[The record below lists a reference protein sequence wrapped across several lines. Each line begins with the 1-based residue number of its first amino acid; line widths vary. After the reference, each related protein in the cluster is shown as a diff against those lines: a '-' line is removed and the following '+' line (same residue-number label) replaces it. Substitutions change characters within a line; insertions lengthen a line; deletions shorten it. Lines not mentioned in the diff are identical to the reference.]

1 MMLRLPHSALR
12 LATRSSVAARSC
24 IAPAART
31 CATRSCIAPAARSFA
46 TRSCCGSGIRIASV
60 AATPPLAA
68 STPALPVALCARI
81 ASHETTL
88 EPPAAVAP
96 PDKPATGATTDA
108 ADAALYATLNA
119 RRAAVDEG
127 AGRRYRVDN
136 VSPGFLNVHTA
147 PDDPFRTDNV
157 VGRLLHN
164 DVVESVSERG
174 AWVEHDG
181 GGWSIREYD
190 GHRYLVPVND

>member
-1 MMLRLPHSALR
+1 MRHCLRWLYPILY
-12 LATRSSVAARSC
+12 
-24 IAPAART
+24 
-31 CATRSCIAPAARSFA
+31 
-46 TRSCCGSGIRIASV
+46 
-60 AATPPLAA
+60 AA
-68 STPALPVALCARI
+68 STSGLEIVASRAVVSRPHADLRGFAARPCA
-81 ASHETTL
+81 
-88 EPPAAVAP
+88 AAATAATA
-96 PDKPATGATTDA
+96 ATGALDATPTAAADAATADRATTVA

-136 VSPGFLNVHTA
+136 ASPGFLNVHTA

-157 VGRLLHN
+157 VARLMHN
-164 DVVESVSERG
+164 DIVQSVSERG

-181 GGWSIREYD
+181 GGWSIREYG

>member
-1 MMLRLPHSALR
+1 MGSCGDEP
-12 LATRSSVAARSC
+12 AR
-24 IAPAART
+24 RWT
-31 CATRSCIAPAARSFA
+31 HECA
-46 TRSCCGSGIRIASV
+46 
-60 AATPPLAA
+60 
-68 STPALPVALCARI
+68 
-81 ASHETTL
+81 
-88 EPPAAVAP
+88 
-96 PDKPATGATTDA
+96 DGATTDA
-108 ADAALYATLNA
+108 TDARPRRRRRADAALYATLNA

-136 VSPGFLNVHTA
+136 ASPGFLNVHTA

-157 VGRLLHN
+157 VARLLHN

-181 GGWSIREYD
+181 GGWSIREYG

>member
-1 MMLRLPHSALR
+1 MRGFTARPC
-12 LATRSSVAARSC
+12 AA
-24 IAPAART
+24 
-31 CATRSCIAPAARSFA
+31 
-46 TRSCCGSGIRIASV
+46 
-60 AATPPLAA
+60 AATA
-68 STPALPVALCARI
+68 SAGAPHATLTAI
-81 ASHETTL
+81 A
-88 EPPAAVAP
+88 
-96 PDKPATGATTDA
+96 DATTAEQPTA

-136 VSPGFLNVHTA
+136 ASPGFLNVHTA

-157 VGRLLHN
+157 VARLMHN

-181 GGWSIREYD
+181 GGWSIREYG

>member
-1 MMLRLPHSALR
+1 MKMQCRWLYPILMATSTSCLEISARRGPQTHPHR
-12 LATRSSVAARSC
+12 GMRG
-24 IAPAART
+24 
-31 CATRSCIAPAARSFA
+31 F
-46 TRSCCGSGIRIASV
+46 
-60 AATPPLAA
+60 AATPCAA
-68 STPALPVALCARI
+68 AATASASALDATLTAI
-81 ASHETTL
+81 A
-88 EPPAAVAP
+88 
-96 PDKPATGATTDA
+96 DATTAEQPTA

-136 VSPGFLNVHTA
+136 ASPGFLNVHTA

-157 VGRLLHN
+157 VARLLHN
-164 DVVESVSERG
+164 DVVESMSERG

-181 GGWSIREYD
+181 GGWSIREYG

>member
-1 MMLRLPHSALR
+1 MRRCLRWLYPIIYAASTSGLEIVASRAVVSRPHADLR
-12 LATRSSVAARSC
+12 G
-24 IAPAART
+24 
-31 CATRSCIAPAARSFA
+31 F
-46 TRSCCGSGIRIASV
+46 
-60 AATPPLAA
+60 AATPCAA
-68 STPALPVALCARI
+68 AATAAAGALEAAL
-81 ASHETTL
+81 T
-88 EPPAAVAP
+88 AAA
-96 PDKPATGATTDA
+96 DAATADRATTDA

-136 VSPGFLNVHTA
+136 ASPGFLNVHTS

-157 VGRLLHN
+157 VARLLHN

-181 GGWSIREYD
+181 GGWSIREYG

>member
-1 MMLRLPHSALR
+1 MASLSSSISRFPTGTVLEVVDDGPPHTMAEAESWSRATFGEFLSASLPAN
-12 LATRSSVAARSC
+12 ATA
-24 IAPAART
+24 
-31 CATRSCIAPAARSFA
+31 
-46 TRSCCGSGIRIASV
+46 
-60 AATPPLAA
+60 
-68 STPALPVALCARI
+68 
-81 ASHETTL
+81 
-88 EPPAAVAP
+88 
-96 PDKPATGATTDA
+96 A

-136 VSPGFLNVHTA
+136 ASPGFLNVHTA

-157 VGRLLHN
+157 VARLLHG

-181 GGWSIREYD
+181 GGWSIREYG

>member
-1 MMLRLPHSALR
+1 MRLE
-12 LATRSSVAARSC
+12 
-24 IAPAART
+24 
-31 CATRSCIAPAARSFA
+31 
-46 TRSCCGSGIRIASV
+46 IRWLYPILV
-60 AATPPLAA
+60 AA
-68 STPALPVALCARI
+68 STSCLEIGASRGPQTHPHRGMRVFALTPCAAAATAGAALD
-81 ASHETTL
+81 
-88 EPPAAVAP
+88 AALTAAA
-96 PDKPATGATTDA
+96 DATTAERPPTA

-136 VSPGFLNVHTA
+136 ASPGFLNVHTA

-157 VGRLLHN
+157 VARLMHN

-181 GGWSIREYD
+181 GGWSIREYG

>member
-1 MMLRLPHSALR
+1 MR
-12 LATRSSVAARSC
+12 V
-24 IAPAART
+24 
-31 CATRSCIAPAARSFA
+31 F
-46 TRSCCGSGIRIASV
+46 
-60 AATPPLAA
+60 AATPCAA
-68 STPALPVALCARI
+68 
-81 ASHETTL
+81 
-88 EPPAAVAP
+88 AATAGAA
-96 PDKPATGATTDA
+96 DATTAERPPTA

-136 VSPGFLNVHTA
+136 ASPGFLNVHTA

-157 VGRLLHN
+157 VARLLHN
-164 DVVESVSERG
+164 DVVQSVSERG

-181 GGWSIREYD
+181 GGWSIREYG

>member
-1 MMLRLPHSALR
+1 MQPAPLASKSARDEVHKRTRTAELRGFTARPC
-12 LATRSSVAARSC
+12 AA
-24 IAPAART
+24 
-31 CATRSCIAPAARSFA
+31 
-46 TRSCCGSGIRIASV
+46 
-60 AATPPLAA
+60 AATA
-68 STPALPVALCARI
+68 SAGALDATLTAI
-81 ASHETTL
+81 A
-88 EPPAAVAP
+88 
-96 PDKPATGATTDA
+96 DATTAEQPTA

-136 VSPGFLNVHTA
+136 ASPGFLNVHTA

-157 VGRLLHN
+157 VARLLHN
-164 DVVESVSERG
+164 DVVQSVSERG

-181 GGWSIREYD
+181 GGWSIREYG